1 MAYQEDIEVL
11 QDFNEERDLYDRPE
25 EPNKS
30 KTDLKKKLKS
40 KPVKN
45 GRTRRNQNALKESL
59 KPQKLFKP

>member
-40 KPVKN
+40 KPVKKWTN
-45 GRTRRNQNALKESL
+45 EEIKILLRNL
-59 KPQKLFKP
+59 